1 MTKSFYDTQFG
12 GRIYI
17 DKKGKKSVDYS
28 YVLTTTP
35 ERIEERD
42 SLSKTIESLKNQ
54 TVAPKIIHIAIPKYY
69 LRWGIDFDVPQW
81 LNDMSGVEIIR
92 CDDYGP
98 ATKWMCASYVDTEFV
113 IVCDDDR
120 ELKPKAAEKL
130 ISSLDD
136 NESTSFY
143 GMWWWNELDKDG
155 RPNYEKWIDD
165 SFLICQAADSWI
177 TPTKTLEHFP
187 SFWYRA
193 FNYYEQS
200 FYVDDV
206 VISAYMKYSGV
217 NMNCMNYDEE
227 DSGAATNLPTS
238 QSKYSL
244 YNSEIEET
252 RWLRVEQQTNV
263 RNKMLEMI
271 KTETNLKSFPTNMVI
286 KLTEDIVRHDGKQH
300 NPIIFNE

>member
-1 MTKSFYDTQFG
+1 MTKTFYDTKYG
-12 GRIYI
+12 GRIYE
-17 DKKGKKSVDYS
+17 DSEGNKSVDYS

-54 TVAPKIIHIAIPKYY
+54 SVKPKKIHIAIPKHY

-81 LNDMSGVEIIR
+81 LNDIPEVEINR

-120 ELKPKAAEKL
+120 ELKPKTAEIL
-130 ISSLDD
+130 IASLDD
-136 NESTSFY
+136 NQSTSFY
-143 GMWWWNELDKDG
+143 GMWWWNELDEDG
-155 RPNYEKWIDD
+155 RPNEEKWVDET
-165 SFLICQAADSWI
+165 FLICQAADSWI
-177 TPTKTLEHFP
+177 TPTKILEHFP

-217 NMNCMNYDEE
+217 NMNCMNYDED

-238 QSKYSL
+238 QSEYSL
-244 YNSEIEET
+244 YNQEEEST
-252 RWLRVEQQTNV
+252 VWLRVEQQTKV
-263 RNKMLEMI
+263 RDKMLEMI

-286 KLTEDIVRHDGKQH
+286 KLTEDVIRRDGKQH